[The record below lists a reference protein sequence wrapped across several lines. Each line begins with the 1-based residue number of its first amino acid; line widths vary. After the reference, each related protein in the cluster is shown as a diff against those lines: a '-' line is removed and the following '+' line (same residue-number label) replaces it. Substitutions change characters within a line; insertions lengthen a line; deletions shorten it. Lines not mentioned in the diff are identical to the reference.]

1 MIRDMRDTDLST
13 VLLINQANVPAVG
26 HETVESLYELFV
38 LCSIA
43 LVIEINDHVRGFC
56 MLLPPST
63 AYKSPNYL
71 YFQKRYDHFIYLD
84 RIAIADG
91 DRNQG
96 WGPLLYAEAI
106 KRSDAEWFTLEVN
119 VVPPNEGSLRFHLR
133 EGFKELSQEETR
145 PGKIVSLMSKRL

>member
-1 MIRDMRDTDLST
+1 MIRDMRDTDLPS

-26 HETVESLYELFV
+26 HETVKSLHSLFV

-43 LVIEINDHVRGFC
+43 LVIEIDGHVQGFC

-91 DRNQG
+91 YRNQG
-96 WGPLLYAEAI
+96 WGPLLYTEAI
-106 KRSDAEWFTLEVN
+106 KRSNAQWLTLEVN

-133 EGFKELSQEETR
+133 EGFTELSQEETR